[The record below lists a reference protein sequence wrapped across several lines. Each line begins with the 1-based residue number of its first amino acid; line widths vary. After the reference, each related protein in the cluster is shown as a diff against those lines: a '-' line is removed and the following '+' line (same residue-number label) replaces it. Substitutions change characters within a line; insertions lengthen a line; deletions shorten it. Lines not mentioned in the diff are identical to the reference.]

1 MTPPHRPARGWIGKV
16 LLLLLLAL
24 AAAAAFAWLDYQR
37 FARTPLPLPEDGLVL
52 EVPRGQSLRGIV
64 AQLAGQGLTP
74 AWRRHWWQALAV
86 EEGVLRRLQ
95 AGEYRLEPGLDPR
108 GLLDQLARGRVIQ
121 YRFTLVEGW
130 TFAELR
136 RALAAQEA
144 VQATLGGTS
153 DGEVM
158 AALGRAGEHPEGW
171 FLPETY
177 TYRRGTTDL
186 DLLRQAHQAM
196 RQALD
201 QAWAARS
208 EAVAVASPYEALILA
223 SIIEKE
229 TGVADERR
237 RIAGV
242 FSRRLGIGMRLQT
255 DPTVIYGLGSG
266 FDGNLRRR
274 DLDTDTPYNTYTRA
288 GLPPTPIALP
298 GRAALAAAVDPAPG
312 RELYFVALGDG
323 SGGHQF
329 SETYEQHQAAVRRY
343 LARLRGGAGR

>member
-1 MTPPHRPARGWIGKV
+1 MTPPHRPARGWIGKA

-24 AAAAAFAWLDYQR
+24 AAVAALAWFDYQR
-37 FARTPLPLPEDGLVL
+37 FARTPLPLPAGGVVL

-64 AQLAGQGLTP
+64 AQLAERGLTP

-86 EEGVLRRLQ
+86 DDGVLRRLQ
-95 AGEYRLEPGLDPR
+95 AGEYLLEPGLAPR

-121 YRFTLVEGW
+121 YRFTIVEGW
-130 TFAELR
+130 TFADLR
-136 RALAAQEA
+136 RALAGQAAVAQT
-144 VQATLGGTS
+144 VS
-153 DGEVM
+153 DQPDDRVM
-158 AALGRAGEHPEGW
+158 AMLGREGEHPEGW

-177 TYRRGTTDL
+177 TYRRGTSDL
-186 DLLRQAHQAM
+186 DLLRQAHEAM

-201 QAWAARS
+201 QAWAGRS
-208 EAVAVASPYEALILA
+208 EASVVASPYEALILA

-242 FSRRLGIGMRLQT
+242 FSRRLAIGMRLQT
-255 DPTVIYGLGSG
+255 DPTVIYGIGSG

-298 GRAALAAAVDPAPG
+298 GRAALAAALDPAPG
-312 RELYFVALGDG
+312 RELYFVALADG
-323 SGGHQF
+323 SGGHAF